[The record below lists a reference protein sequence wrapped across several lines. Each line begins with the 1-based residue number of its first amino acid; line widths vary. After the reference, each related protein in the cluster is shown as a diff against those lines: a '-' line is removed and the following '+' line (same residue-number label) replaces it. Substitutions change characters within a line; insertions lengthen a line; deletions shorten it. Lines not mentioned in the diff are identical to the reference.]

1 MGAQPTKVKPITKR
15 CPECFTNLPVD
26 ADRCTSCNQK
36 VGKVTES
43 GLAER
48 PVDWMSYI
56 SAIIAVGAFCYFMW
70 WLFIKK

>member
-1 MGAQPTKVKPITKR
+1 MGAQPKKMKPITKR

-36 VGKVTES
+36 VGKVTDS

-48 PVDWMSYI
+48 PTDWMSYI
-56 SAIIAVGAFCYFMW
+56 MAIIAVGAFCYFMW
-70 WLFIKK
+70 WLFLKK